1 MMRGIVATVA
11 AIAVVAVAGYLV
23 MTGAFDPRLTASPSP
38 APTPT
43 ASGSRS
49 PLASTPG
56 PTVRPTPSAT
66 AEPTPVDNSVAAE
79 AVVVP
84 LRSAELAT
92 HISGVVN
99 SIYVNAGSQVMDG
112 QLLVKLE
119 QATYRDAIEVAQS
132 RVDQAARAVDV
143 ARLQVEQLPPDASP
157 GQIEFVQASLRLAEA
172 DLDLAESRLSEAQTA
187 LTQTEIR
194 APFAGTVA
202 SVDIELGEQALA
214 GQAVIT
220 IGDQSGWLIETTDLS
235 ELEVVRIAVG
245 DRATVSLDALRD
257 LSVSGTVERIQVRG
271 TNDDGGVV
279 FAVSIRPD
287 VHHPELRWGLTAT
300 VRISPSG

>member
-1 MMRGIVATVA
+1 
-11 AIAVVAVAGYLV
+11 
-23 MTGAFDPRLTASPSP
+23 
-38 APTPT
+38 
-43 ASGSRS
+43 
-49 PLASTPG
+49 G
-56 PTVRPTPSAT
+56 PTVRPSPSIT
-66 AEPTPVDNSVAAE
+66 AEPTPIDNSVGAA

-92 HISGVVN
+92 RISGVVA
-99 SIYVNAGSQVMDG
+99 SIYVHNGSPVEDG
-112 QLLVKLE
+112 QLLLKLE
-119 QATYRDAIEVAQS
+119 QKTYQDAIDVAQS
-132 RVDQAARAVDV
+132 RVDQAGRAVEL
-143 ARLQVEQLPPDASP
+143 ARLQVEQLPLDASP

-172 DLDLAESRLSEAQTA
+172 DLDLAESRLREAQTA

-220 IGDQSGWLIETTDLS
+220 VGDQSGWLIETTDLS

-245 DRATVSLDALRD
+245 DRATVALDALPE
-257 LSVSGTVERIQVRG
+257 LVVNGTVERIQVRG

-287 VHHPELRWGLTAT
+287 IHHSELRWGLTAT
-300 VRISPSG
+300 VRIAPSG